1 MNAERSRYG
10 GGIRFANVF
19 EIITQPFLR
28 ASQIPGRVN
37 AERHEVEAFGVQR
50 GDVLFNRSS
59 ETADEA
65 GLASVY
71 CDDEPVLFGG
81 FVIRATPNATC
92 DLSAEFA
99 GYALRSRAVRAQ
111 ISSRAQGAIRAN
123 VGQAELATVEVTL
136 PPLEEQ
142 RAIAAAL
149 NDVDAL
155 IAALDALIA
164 KKRDI
169 KQATMQQLL
178 TGKTRLPG
186 FSGAWETRRLGD
198 CATFL
203 RNGAHSRAEL
213 DEESPVR
220 NLHYGD
226 IHASTSTFFDAAAD
240 EIPRLAPVKARG
252 IDRLTDGDLVFVD
265 ASEDTKGVGKAVEVI
280 GCGGVE
286 LVAGLH
292 TIAVRFS
299 KSTLADRFKAFLPC
313 TPAFRDQL
321 LRLAAGTKVLATSSR
336 HIASVTLPLPSL
348 AEQRAIAEVLTDL
361 DAELAALDARREKT
375 RLIKQGMMQALL
387 TGQVRLG

>member
-1 MNAERSRYG
+1 MYG
-10 GGIRFANVF
+10 GFNQIGRTGLLSMQAATNQAISAIRLNALMAEPRFCQEYLNF
-19 EIITQPFLR
+19 
-28 ASQIPGRVN
+28 RVSKW
-37 AERHEVEAFGVQR
+37 R
-50 GDVLFNRSS
+50 DV
-59 ETADEA
+59 A
-65 GLASVY
+65 
-71 CDDEPVLFGG
+71 
-81 FVIRATPNATC
+81 
-92 DLSAEFA
+92 
-99 GYALRSRAVRAQ
+99 
-111 ISSRAQGAIRAN
+111 ISSRKDAN
-123 VGQAELATVEVTL
+123 ITGGDVRNFVLTF

-198 CATFL
+198 FATFL
-203 RNGAHSRAEL
+203 RNGTHSRAEL
-213 DEESPVR
+213 DDESSVR

-240 EIPRLAPVKARG
+240 EIPKLAPVKARG

-280 GCGGVE
+280 GCEGVE

-313 TPAFRDQL
+313 TPAFRHQL

-336 HIASVTLPLPSL
+336 HVASVTLPLPPL

-387 TGQVRLG
+387 TGQVRLV

>member
-1 MNAERSRYG
+1 
-10 GGIRFANVF
+10 
-19 EIITQPFLR
+19 
-28 ASQIPGRVN
+28 
-37 AERHEVEAFGVQR
+37 
-50 GDVLFNRSS
+50 
-59 ETADEA
+59 
-65 GLASVY
+65 
-71 CDDEPVLFGG
+71 
-81 FVIRATPNATC
+81 
-92 DLSAEFA
+92 
-99 GYALRSRAVRAQ
+99 
-111 ISSRAQGAIRAN
+111 
-123 VGQAELATVEVTL
+123 
-136 PPLEEQ
+136 
-142 RAIAAAL
+142 
-149 NDVDAL
+149 
-155 IAALDALIA
+155 
-164 KKRDI
+164 
-169 KQATMQQLL
+169 MQQLL

-361 DAELAALDARREKT
+361 DAELAALEARREKT

-387 TGQVRLG
+387 TGQVRLV